1 MTGFLVPVK
10 DSEALA
16 ERLRWLIT
24 HPQERKMMGEAARA
38 FAEKTFSIKEVVDIH
53 MDIYRRVSR

>member
-1 MTGFLVPVK
+1 
-10 DSEALA
+10 
-16 ERLRWLIT
+16 
-24 HPQERKMMGEAARA
+24 MMGEAARA